1 MTITTLNLAW
11 NGFGYEGCAA
21 LARALHV
28 NRTLVELDLTS
39 NRIHTPALLELTKGL
54 VLNNTLEILKV
65 KSTMLHFNDICS
77 GICLDTHVLDNSLY
91 TCLKIIIIMQF
102 LI

>member
-1 MTITTLNLAW
+1 MTTLNLAW
-11 NGFGYEGCAA
+11 NGFGYEGCVA

-65 KSTMLHFNDICS
+65 KSTILHFNDILFWYLFRY
-77 GICLDTHVLDNSLY
+77 IC
-91 TCLKIIIIMQF
+91 IR
-102 LI
+102 